1 MARQGRAPN
10 GSGVAERRLTAE
22 HVVTRALAEA
32 STFADAVRKILE
44 AICTA
49 LDREH
54 ACPEFHAISTTS
66 TFGCGIGL
74 PRRVWTTAEPA
85 WIRDVVL
92 DTNFPRARVAAR
104 EGLHAAFGF
113 PILLRGEVLGV
124 MEFFSEIRATD
135 IVAGASHP
143 ARAGARATP
152 A

>member
-32 STFADAVRKILE
+32 STFADAVPKILE

-92 DTNFPRARVAAR
+92 DTNFPRSAGSERA
-104 EGLHAAFGF
+104 G
-113 PILLRGEVLGV
+113 LLRTYS
-124 MEFFSEIRATD
+124 MPIR
-135 IVAGASHP
+135 S
-143 ARAGARATP
+143 
-152 A
+152 